1 MAQWIHRLSGV
12 DPTARTAICR
22 ECGPIKIKV
31 VNLSSGKKTFRCMKS
46 YKKHKTPW
54 KKFKKDKCEHC
65 GFVPTHPSQLDVDHI
80 DGNNKNNSLENLM
93 TLCANCHRL
102 KTAIY
107 KDWNNK
113 IAPTADGDEG

>member
-1 MAQWIHRLSGV
+1 MAQWVHRLSDV
-12 DPTARTAICR
+12 DPTTRTGLCS
-22 ECGPIKIKV
+22 ECGTTPVKV
-31 VNLSSGKKTFRCMKS
+31 INFADGAQSFRCMKS
-46 YKKHKTPW
+46 YKKYKTPW
-54 KKFKKDKCEHC
+54 KKFKKDTCEHC

-80 DGNNKNNSLENLM
+80 DGNNKNNDITNLM

-113 IAPTADGDEG
+113 KAPTADGDEG